1 MLVYGVLLLLIVGG
15 IFSVWFY
22 KKTFRRLN
30 ENIFRVIPDMV
41 FILDGG
47 LRISRLYNPDKRYL
61 LVEPA
66 DLPGTNLQEYFP
78 VEDITLFQQGV
89 DYALKENKPFEAEYA
104 LTIEGDTAY
113 FEARFT
119 RLKEDT
125 VACMIRNISKRKKG
139 ELAIKQN
146 QEFVNSV
153 LDNIPFPVMLKD
165 LNDNLRYIYWN
176 KECDN
181 QAGFKRDEIIGKTD
195 IDLFGK
201 ERGGRY
207 RDIDLQV
214 AASGKMYVR
223 QEEYITPEGNRHD
236 TIVTKNVITN
246 GMNRWLLVIRRDI
259 TDLIKIQHA
268 LKDTNQLNQLI
279 LNNSNV
285 GFIFIGPDY
294 VVKWENISKYMA
306 SSILMAYR
314 KGELCYKNVRGFDHP
329 CEGCI
334 MEKAIHSEKTERVE
348 VVFEGGIVTEIVA
361 TPVWNERKQLEGVV
375 LKVEEITEKKRVER
389 ELLEAKDNAEKS
401 DRLKSA
407 FLANMSHEIRTPLN
421 AIVGFSELLCSTSGQ
436 TDREKYMEIIRCNNQ
451 VLLQLIND
459 ILDLSKIEAG
469 ALDFFYNYVDINPL
483 LEKFSKNTD
492 GDKHIEILFKP
503 ASTEC
508 IIYTEENRLM
518 QVMSHLISNALKFTN
533 QGKIVFGYEIRDK
546 EIYFYVSDTGIG
558 IPRAKQ
564 REIFQRFVK
573 LDSFKNG
580 TGLGLPLCEV
590 IVKKMHGK
598 IGVESELGKGSTF
611 WFTLPYQPKTDNK

>member
-1 MLVYGVLLLLIVGG
+1 MLVYGVLLLLIVGS

-22 KKTFRRLN
+22 KKTFHRLN

-41 FILDGG
+41 FILDGS
-47 LRISRLYNPDKRYL
+47 LRISRLYNPDKCYL

-66 DLPGTNLQEYFP
+66 HLPGTNLREYFS

-104 LTIEGDTAY
+104 LTIEGDTVY

-119 RLKEDT
+119 RLKEDS

-139 ELAIKQN
+139 ELAVRQN
-146 QEFVNSV
+146 QEFVNSI

-165 LNDNLRYIYWN
+165 LNDNFRYIYWN

-201 ERGGRY
+201 ERGGHY

-214 AASGKMYVR
+214 ATSGKMYVR

-314 KGELCYKNVRGFDHP
+314 KGELCYKSVRGLDHP

-334 MEKAIHSEKTERVE
+334 MEKAIHSGKTERVE
-348 VVFEGGIVTEIVA
+348 LVFEGGIFAEVVA

-389 ELLEAKDNAEKS
+389 ELLEAKNNAEKS

-421 AIVGFSELLCSTSGQ
+421 AIVGFSELLCNTSEQ
-436 TDREKYMEIIRCNNQ
+436 TDREKYIEIIRCNNQ

-469 ALDFFYNYVDINPL
+469 ALDFFYNYVDVNCL
-483 LEKFSKNTD
+483 LEQFSKETSR
-492 GDKHIEILFKP
+492 DKHIEILFKP
-503 ASTEC
+503 ALTEC
-508 IIYTEENRLM
+508 IIYIEENRLM

-558 IPRAKQ
+558 IPKEKQ
-564 REIFQRFVK
+564 HEIFQRFVK